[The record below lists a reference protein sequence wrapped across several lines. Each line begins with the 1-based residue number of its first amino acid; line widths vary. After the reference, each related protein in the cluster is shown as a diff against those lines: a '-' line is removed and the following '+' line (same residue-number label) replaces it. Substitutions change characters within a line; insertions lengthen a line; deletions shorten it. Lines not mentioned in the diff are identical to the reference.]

1 MTRTRIAILCWLA
14 VSGSADGAGD
24 GDSPLGERDRIF
36 ALIDRFDSLKTEDL
50 PFVRV
55 ATGRWTAYGDDPPEN
70 QYRFGFL
77 EDDAKPTFAV
87 RYLDL
92 TRETLRA
99 TPEGTPEY
107 ERVGYEPRDM
117 AQHARDVAKG
127 FAVPDDCRPRYYL
140 SPSAP
145 MDPRGEALLLARA
158 CARRGLKNEVETI
171 FKAVGSVEEAISELA
186 DGFRVLLSM
195 DFADATLTR
204 ADLLERHQRWLD
216 AFPDD
221 RRRKYVLERTK
232 LLEKMVAEDRAR
244 KERVGQEE
252 LTEKEVIADL
262 VFSLRDEFYP
272 VKHSF
277 TDGYFVATSAQ
288 TPDDGARPSDRL
300 LKLGH
305 NAVPA
310 LIEAITD
317 ETLTRTV
324 WYCTRYGG
332 SFWVVSVRT
341 FASEILEEESGL
353 TFYGDAEERQSK
365 WRSWWKTA
373 SEKGEEAVLAEIAR
387 RGDCASERAAKKLL
401 ERWPGRTG
409 DVIEGIRRATNRH
422 YRQDLVKIVSEV
434 NAESITEFLL
444 EELKEGPYVGVR
456 VVAARALL
464 DRGRRDGLGI
474 FVNEWATVAEPRE
487 RRQPGVPEPVRDFDF
502 TIAQSDARCRM
513 AEFLLASGD
522 LEAIRTVGRRLM
534 SQPVSVRI
542 AVLESLEGD
551 TLAETLER
559 AKPEIRGHLERE
571 FERMLGELLEDNH
584 RRYGSFSFSYGDGFV
599 TLRDPLV
606 ADHAACRLHELWPDR
621 YSYNPK
627 GPTELR
633 KRRLAEVKNVWRKEF
648 GLDPV
653 EVPQGP
659 DLRSKDPETA
669 KILARLLEAGEQER
683 KRGVAQLET
692 VGLGALPWV
701 EDRLRELPE
710 DHAARRDLVS
720 LADRLSNLVRE
731 AAFETGRWEAP
742 SELKNNV
749 TGLTGKRLES
759 AALIEL
765 VVGAV
770 QAIPSRAGDVS
781 LLADRLGDRT
791 GITVRLRVQPATGDL
806 GVSVQSALSVMA
818 DDRILYGS
826 YGSGARSAYGG
837 ADKYEDFQKAVD
849 RALATSRDKTFE
861 IRVELRIR

>member
-1 MTRTRIAILCWLA
+1 MTRTLIALLCWLA
-14 VSGSADGAGD
+14 VSGCADGAGG
-24 GDSPLGERDRIF
+24 GDRPISGRDRIF

-50 PFVRV
+50 PFVQV
-55 ATGRWTAYGDDPPEN
+55 ATGCWAAYGDDAPEN

-77 EDDAKPTFAV
+77 EDGGKPTFTV

-92 TRETLRA
+92 TRETLKP

-107 ERVGYEPRDM
+107 ERVGYELRDM
-117 AQHARDVAKG
+117 AQHARDVAKS
-127 FAVPDDCRPRYYL
+127 FAEPDDCGPRYYL

-158 CARRGLKNEVETI
+158 CARRGLKSEVETI
-171 FKAVGSVEEAISELA
+171 LKAVGSVEEAIDELA

-221 RRRKYVLERTK
+221 RRREYVLERTK
-232 LLEKMVAEDRAR
+232 LLKRMVAEDRAR
-244 KERVGQEE
+244 KERVGRKE
-252 LTEKEVIADL
+252 LTEEEVVADL
-262 VFSLRDEFYP
+262 VFSLRDEFHP
-272 VKHSF
+272 VKHWIAS
-277 TDGYFVATSAQ
+277 GYFVATSAQ
-288 TPDDGARPSDRL
+288 RPNDGSRPSVRL
-300 LKLGH
+300 LELGH

-310 LIEAITD
+310 LIDAVTD

-324 WYCTRYGG
+324 WYSSRYGG
-332 SFWVVSVRT
+332 SFWVISVGT

-353 TFYGDAEERQSK
+353 TFYGDAEERQAK

-387 RGDCASERAAKKLL
+387 RGGCASGRAAKMLL

-434 NAESITEFLL
+434 NAELVTEFLL

-456 VVAARALL
+456 VVAARELL
-464 DRGRRDGLGI
+464 DRGRRDGLDI
-474 FVNEWATVAEPRE
+474 FVREWATVADRRE
-487 RRQPGVPEPVRDFDF
+487 KHQPEVPESVKDFDF
-502 TIAQSDARCRM
+502 AIAQDNARCQM
-513 AEFLLASGD
+513 TEFLLASGD
-522 LEAIRTVGRRLM
+522 LEAVRTVGRRLM

-542 AVLESLEGD
+542 AVLESLESD
-551 TLAETLER
+551 TLAMALKR
-559 AKPEIRGHLERE
+559 ADPGVRSLLERE

-584 RRYGSFSFSYGDGFV
+584 RRYGSFGASFEDGFV
-599 TLRDPLV
+599 SLRDPLV
-606 ADHAACRLHELWPDR
+606 ADHAACQLHELWPDR
-621 YSYNPK
+621 YSYDPK

-633 KRRLAEVKNVWRKEF
+633 KRRLAKVKNVWRKAF

-653 EVPQGP
+653 EVPRGP
-659 DLRSKDPETA
+659 DLRSKDPEIA
-669 KILARLLEAGEQER
+669 KILERLLEAGERER
-683 KRGVAQLET
+683 RRGVAQLEAD
-692 VGLGALPWV
+692 GLGALPWV

-710 DHAARRDLVS
+710 DHLARQDLLS

-731 AAFETGRWEAP
+731 AALETGQWEAP
-742 SELKNNV
+742 RELKNRV

-759 AALIEL
+759 AVLIEL
-765 VVGAV
+765 VVGAI
-770 QAIPSRAGDVS
+770 QAFPSRAGDVS
-781 LLADRLGDRT
+781 LLADRLGDGT
-791 GITVRLRVQPATGDL
+791 GIAVRLTVEPATGDL
-806 GVSVQSALSVMA
+806 GVSTNSALSVMA
-818 DDRILYGS
+818 HDRSLHGS
-826 YGSGARSAYGG
+826 YGSGARTAYDG
-837 ADKYEDFQKAVD
+837 ADDYEDFRKAVD
-849 RALATSRDKTFE
+849 RALATARGKSFE